1 RTGLGGLTRLR
12 LRLRGR
18 LVLVRGGEIAG
29 ARGDGDPTDR
39 GGCHDGGRL
48 RGEDLAQGRL
58 DHRATPLLSWG
69 DSMSGPE
76 RHHGS
81 LLAGQLAVTAG
92 RHGRSEQV
100 GERLLT
106 GGGGGRVTAEQA
118 LSGGS
123 VEAVAVVAHLVSL
136 SVEGL
141 RCVTAGGCA
150 EAP

>member
-1 RTGLGGLTRLR
+1 LSRLGLR
-12 LRLRGR
+12 LRRSR
-18 LVLVRGGEIAG
+18 VLVGGRDIAG
-29 ARGDGDPTDR
+29 ARGDGNPTER
-39 GGCHDGGRL
+39 GGCHDGSRL

-69 DSMSGPE
+69 GSMSSPE

-92 RHGRSEQV
+92 RRGRSEQV

-106 GGGGGRVTAEQA
+106 GGRGGRVTAEQA

-123 VEAVAVVAHLVSL
+123 VEAAAVVAHLVSL
-136 SVEGL
+136 SVEGR
-141 RCVTAGGCA
+141 RCVTARGCSS
-150 EAP
+150 APSWSA